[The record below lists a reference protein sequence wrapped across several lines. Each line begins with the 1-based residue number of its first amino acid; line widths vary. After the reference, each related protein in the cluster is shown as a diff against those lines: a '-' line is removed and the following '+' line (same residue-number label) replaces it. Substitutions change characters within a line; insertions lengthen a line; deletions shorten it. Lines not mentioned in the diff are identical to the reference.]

1 MIRRVPIQDAT
12 GKGESFAMEGDPND
26 LLPKDDTIYIDEEG
40 KTYDPK
46 STSVALRELPERG
59 VLQLPRTTWWRHA

>member
-12 GKGESFAMEGDPND
+12 GKGENFALEGTPTDV
-26 LLPKDDTIYIDEEG
+26 LPKDDTIYIDETG

-46 STSVALRELPERG
+46 TTDIALRELPDRG
-59 VLQLPRTTWWRHA
+59 VLQLPRTTWWQHA